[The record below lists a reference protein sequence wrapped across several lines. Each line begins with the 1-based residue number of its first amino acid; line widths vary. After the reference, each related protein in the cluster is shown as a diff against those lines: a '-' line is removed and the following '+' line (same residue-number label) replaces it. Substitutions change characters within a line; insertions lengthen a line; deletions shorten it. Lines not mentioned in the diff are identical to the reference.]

1 MYIKSKETK
10 VENEHYFHSK
20 EWLLRQLKDKPIIWS
35 AFIMFD
41 ILLVMICF
49 YNISKLLRSL
59 STSKQNAYRN
69 LVRSGFFKRWL
80 IRDLYGLTYNP
91 TGIDNQIFEDT

>member
-10 VENEHYFHSK
+10 VENEQYFHSK
-20 EWLLRQLKDKPIIWS
+20 EWLLKQLKDKPIIWS
-35 AFIMFD
+35 AFIMFV

-49 YNISKLLRSL
+49 YNIFKLLRSL
-59 STSKQNAYRN
+59 STSRENAYRN

-80 IRDLYGLTYNP
+80 LRDLYGLTYNP
-91 TGIDNQIFEDT
+91 TGIENQSLEDT